1 MADLKP
7 CPFCGGTAAIRL
19 QRLQGTYPVPVVS
32 CDGCGA
38 LVAVGDTPKTTTA
51 AWNRRADAQARKRK
65 SKRKSKTNTEVTEN
79 GMG

>member
-7 CPFCGGTAAIRL
+7 CPFCGGTAEIRM

-38 LVAVGDTPKTTTA
+38 LVAVGDTPKKTTA
-51 AWNRRADAQARKRK
+51 AWNRRADAPAR
-65 SKRKSKTNTEVTEN
+65 KRKSKTNTEVTEN
-79 GMG
+79 GME